1 MAGGQEE
8 SHRPGPDAS
17 RSALDFVHG
26 LLCQAPT
33 QTVSLEGLLA
43 RLAASFAASAAGLA
57 PLSPGKV
64 LIRWPAG
71 DERVPWAEDELLARR
86 VQQSP
91 TALSIP
97 RQTAGSL
104 LLTAIRP
111 HAHCGWMLWL
121 EADGERRA
129 WTDAE
134 AAALTLAGQAIGRIL
149 EEPASIA
156 RWAEQLDQA
165 ERQKD
170 LETAARVA
178 SRLAHDFGNVL
189 TGVIGFCDLSLA
201 LKAPVESQLS
211 RYLRELQRCAQ
222 NGAELTHLLRLFCRR
237 QVGGVQPCETKAV
250 IAEEAA
256 RQASAGGL
264 FAVHTTF
271 GDGLPRVAIDAGQ
284 LSQILAVLLENARDA
299 MQGAG
304 AASVSSRV
312 VELSADD
319 CLNLYGDAR
328 PGAHVEIAVADSGPG
343 LSADVA
349 KRVFAELFFTN
360 KPRRR
365 GFGLAVAYGV
375 LHAHRG
381 GFRLRPAP
389 TGGTIAEMY
398 IPVAEPLPAA
408 VMVAQQAGKGDR
420 ILVVD
425 DDKSILRMICAT
437 LERAGYRVEGA
448 ASAEEAL
455 TCYATAAQ
463 DRFDLVLS
471 DLAMPHATGVDLARK
486 LLSRDAHV
494 RVLFMSGQAPGESIR
509 PDITA
514 KGFDFLCKPFR
525 PDGLL
530 RAVRSAIDRQSR
542 IRSVSDEAGAV
553 RPSFSL

>member
-1 MAGGQEE
+1 MAGGQEQ
-8 SHRPGPDAS
+8 SHRSGPDAS

-26 LLCQAPT
+26 LLCQAPA
-33 QTVSLEGLLA
+33 QDVCLDELLTN
-43 RLAASFAASAAGLA
+43 LAAAFAASGAGLA
-57 PLSPGKV
+57 ALSSGKV
-64 LIRWPAG
+64 LARRPAG
-71 DERVPWAEDELLARR
+71 DERTPWEEDEQVMRR
-86 VQQSP
+86 AQQSP
-91 TALSIP
+91 SALSIS
-97 RQTAGSL
+97 RQSAGPL
-104 LLTAIRP
+104 LLTAVRP
-111 HAHCGWMLWL
+111 HAHSGWMLWL

-134 AAALTLAGQAIGRIL
+134 AAALALAGQALGRIL
-149 EEPASIA
+149 EAPASAA
-156 RWAEQLDQA
+156 RWAEQLDRA

-189 TGVIGFCDLSLA
+189 TGIIGFCDLSLA
-201 LKAPVESQLS
+201 LKAPPESQLS

-237 QVGGVQPCETKAV
+237 QVGGVHPCETKAV
-250 IAEEAA
+250 VAEEAV
-256 RQASAGGL
+256 RQTPPGGL
-264 FAVHTTF
+264 FAVRTTF
-271 GDGLPRVAIDAGQ
+271 GDDLPQVGIDAGQ
-284 LSQILAVLLENARDA
+284 LRQILAVLLENARDA

-304 AASVSSRV
+304 AVSVSGRV
-312 VELSADD
+312 VDLSAED

-328 PGAHVEIAVADSGPG
+328 PGSYVEIAVTDSGPG
-343 LSADVA
+343 LSPDVA
-349 KRVFAELFFTN
+349 KRIFAELFFTN

-381 GFRLRPAP
+381 GLRLRPAAS
-389 TGGTIAEMY
+389 GGTIAEMY
-398 IPVAEPLPAA
+398 VPVAELPIPA
-408 VMVAQQAGKGDR
+408 VPVAQQAGKGDR

-437 LERAGYRVEGA
+437 LERAGYRVQA
-448 ASAEEAL
+448 ATSAEEAL

-471 DLAMPHATGVDLARK
+471 DLAMPRLTGVDLARR

-494 RVLFMSGQAPGESIR
+494 RVLFMSGQTPGESIR
-509 PDITA
+509 PDSIA
-514 KGFDFLCKPFR
+514 KGFSFLSKPFR

-530 RAVRSAIDRQSR
+530 RAVRGAIDCQPHS
-542 IRSVSDEAGAV
+542 RSVSDEAGAV
-553 RPSFSL
+553 RPSLSL